1 MSDIAD
7 AQTANSRESRPY
19 GFDCEYKA
27 FPVPGRT
34 ALVQL
39 SNPSKVLLVQV
50 SSFKGIVASIEDCNS
65 AEVILGFPDRLKVHN
80 PANIYARHPQT
91 YLKIHRD
98 VKRQRERIARSFYV
112 LS

>member
-1 MSDIAD
+1 MSDIVD
-7 AQTANSRESRPY
+7 AQTANSRERRPY

-65 AEVILGFPDRLKVHN
+65 AEVILGFPDRLKVNN
-80 PANIYARHPQT
+80 PANIYARHLGLTQKPPG
-91 YLKIHRD
+91 YSG
-98 VKRQRERIARSFYV
+98 RSLHQEGWALYRR
-112 LS
+112 